1 MLRFVE
7 PRVRQV
13 VADHLGIDEADLT
26 PEVSLTD
33 DLAADSLDLLEL
45 TLGLEQELSIRIP
58 ESMLASVR
66 TYGDLVAAAEALCRN
81 AVQQAEVAEES
92 PPLVW
97 ARVVPPRERAQGDV
111 QHAGWLTPYTA
122 QAIAEDALRT
132 GRGTKLEV
140 TIPATAPDT
149 SLGRLS
155 REFAWLGPRGV
166 EVSVRRQERQG
177 PGSAAAR
184 PHAAA

>member
-13 VADHLGIDEADLT
+13 VADHLGVDQDDLT
-26 PEVSLTD
+26 PDVSLTE

-45 TLGLEQELSIRIP
+45 ALGLEQELSIRIP
-58 ESMLASVR
+58 ESTLAGVR
-66 TYGDLVAAAEALCRN
+66 TYADLVAASEALCRD
-81 AVQQAEVAEES
+81 AVRAAEVAEQS

-122 QAIAEDALRT
+122 QVIAEDALRA
-132 GRGTKLEV
+132 GRGTRLEV
-140 TIPATAPDT
+140 TVPATAPET
-149 SLGRLS
+149 NLGRLS
-155 REFAWLGPRGV
+155 REFAWLGRRGV
-166 EVSVRRQERQG
+166 EVSVRREERHG
-177 PGSAAAR
+177 AAAAPTR